1 MQSTSTSDQN
11 SDMRGGSGTEL
22 AQALHRGTSLLGGD
36 GTLWSILCHLLS
48 NLAQKTGAR
57 DAVLWRYDFGAD
69 RYEFMVA
76 NSSSNRGGTR
86 ERARAEG
93 EDWIGGLYPPSFGG
107 QTRQLDPA
115 DGLDA
120 TLYTAQLLDSV
131 GDTDPGRHWRVLRGT
146 RSMAVL
152 PLQLGEEHIAAVSLG
167 FQQEVPLITFGDS
180 LAAGLASQLSVA
192 LAVARLTAPAA
203 KDDGKKLCERSLE
216 NAVKIAQVGDAMTEA
231 AGELHDVDQL
241 VPAVLRIIST
251 ALDIHEGALWEN
263 SADGPMR
270 LRYWLHHGSVL
281 SPQEFAE
288 RSGRS
293 DPLTF
298 APEEEPQAIRTVAG
312 QLKPHPA
319 PSTSL
324 VIEHPSGSRRTI
336 LDEYLQ
342 RQGCSL
348 ELHTPMFIRGL
359 QSGALSIY
367 RPASQEFDQRVV
379 ELAYSLTKRVAL
391 AQQVSRVSYRARVA
405 TVARERLAMV
415 NRASDSLRRTAD
427 KLAEVPAV
435 EPFLEQ
441 VLESLVETFD
451 GCGGSLYWSDH
462 GQVVLSLELEDGH
475 TTRLKGQLH
484 PNSQVLQTLLNSSS
498 TVASRLK
505 NGLATVVDAASLRPS
520 HTVHAWMQW
529 LGVQMLL
536 IVPLS
541 LGGRSFGCLS
551 VRLAESRT
559 LGEEDVELAKALSTQ
574 AVLAMELTRL
584 AEEAKDKATAEARS
598 AELMKANDALRSTLD
613 VVASGAETDVVLS
626 HALRVIAEQ
635 FESSNGGATLWLA
648 DDEAEK
654 QRPYLAY
661 QDDEAVHPSLSRFVA
676 TESFIPLEADPLFKQ
691 HFVEGQ
697 AFAVSVDDLKPD
709 RADFLRGVGVRSV
722 VTLPMSLRGRPVG
735 SFTIYVSEE
744 GPEPTCERMELAQ
757 ALAHQATLVLQLTRL
772 AEQAKLAAV
781 ASERESAALMRAAEL
796 TESNAALKR
805 SLDVLASDADLNR
818 FLGGLLSEIGKRVA
832 SDRVALY
839 FEEEAGLGCTIRLG
853 WSGELGVVKD
863 ADALVGADAAQAL
876 LHAIHSMSLRR
887 LPHVHAIG
895 EIVGLG
901 RKDREALRAASVE
914 AVLHIPLVLGERCL
928 GSVVVLMPNAKQVP
942 SESLELIQA
951 FAHQATLAMHL
962 AKLSA
967 QSQSVA
973 ILQERARFAQEIHDG
988 IVQSF
993 IGISMQLNQMK
1004 GVEGCPARERAAQL
1018 AESGL
1023 AEARR
1028 AIKALRPLQLVSKSL
1043 IEAVIDMT
1051 RSVVG
1056 TAATIKV
1063 TTSGSWGGLPPDT
1076 ENHLFRLIQ
1085 EAVNNVVKHAKATEV
1100 AIEFSSSS
1108 AEASVLVSDNG
1119 VGFDMNAREPDH
1131 GFGLFSMRQRAESI
1145 GAKLAIVSA
1154 RGKGTQVFVSLDRGP
1169 STPSP

>member
-1 MQSTSTSDQN
+1 MSTSDKHPAVSSTQC
-11 SDMRGGSGTEL
+11 GEL
-22 AQALHRGTSLLGGD
+22 ALALHRGTSLLGDD
-36 GTLWSILCHLLS
+36 GSLESILCHLLS
-48 NLAQKTGAR
+48 NLAQQSGAR

-69 RYEFMVA
+69 RYEFVVA
-76 NSSSNRGGTR
+76 NSSSNRGGPR
-86 ERARAEG
+86 ERAKAEG
-93 EDWIGGLYPPSFGG
+93 EDWTRGLYPPSFAGEA
-107 QTRQLDPA
+107 RQSDPPDA
-115 DGLDA
+115 AGA
-120 TLYTAQLLDSV
+120 TLYPAHVLNSF
-131 GDTDPGRHWRVLRGT
+131 GDTDLGRHWRVLRGT
-146 RSMAVL
+146 RFMAVI
-152 PLQLGEEHIAAVSLG
+152 PLLLGEERVAAISLG
-167 FQQEVPLITFGDS
+167 FPEDVPRATFDDAM
-180 LAAGLASQLSVA
+180 AAGLASQIAVA
-192 LAVARLTAPAA
+192 LAVARLTTSAVS
-203 KDDGKKLCERSLE
+203 DDERKPRERNLE
-216 NAVKIAQVGDAMTEA
+216 NAVKIAQVGDAMAEA
-231 AGELHDVDQL
+231 AGELYDVDQL

-251 ALDIHEGALWEN
+251 ALDIHEGALWETT
-263 SADGPMR
+263 ADGPMR
-270 LRYWLHHGSVL
+270 LRSWLRHGSVL

-288 RSGRS
+288 LSGRS
-293 DPLTF
+293 GPVSF
-298 APEEEPQAIRTVAG
+298 SPEDDPQAVRTAAG
-312 QLKPHPA
+312 PLRPHPGT
-319 PSTSL
+319 STSL
-324 VIEHPSGSRRTI
+324 FIEHASDSRRTI

-359 QSGALSIY
+359 QGGALSIY
-367 RPASQEFDQRVV
+367 RPASHEFDQREV

-391 AQQVSRVSYRARVA
+391 AQQVSRVSSRARVA

-427 KLAEVPAV
+427 KLAEVPAL

-441 VLESLVETFD
+441 VLESLVETFN
-451 GCGGSLYWSDH
+451 GCGGSLYWSEQ
-462 GQVVLSLELEDGH
+462 GQVVLSLELVDGH

-484 PNSQVLQTLLNSSS
+484 PNSQVLQTLLHSSS
-498 TVASRLK
+498 PFASRLK
-505 NGLATVVDAASLRPS
+505 HDLATVVDAASLRPS
-520 HTVHAWMQW
+520 NTVHAWMQW
-529 LGVQMLL
+529 LGIQMLL

-551 VRLAESRT
+551 VRLAEART
-559 LGEEDVELAKALSTQ
+559 LGDEDVELAKALSTQ

-584 AEEAKDKATAEARS
+584 AEEAKDKATAEARA

-648 DDEAEK
+648 DDAAEK
-654 QRPYLAY
+654 QRPHLAY
-661 QDDEAVHPSLSRFVA
+661 QDGEAVHPSLSRFVA
-676 TESFIPLEADPLFKQ
+676 TEHFVPLEADPLFRQ

-697 AFAVSVDDLKPD
+697 AFAVGVDDLEPD
-709 RADFLRGVGVRSV
+709 QADFLRGVGVRSV

-772 AEQAKLAAV
+772 AEQAKMAAV

-796 TESNAALKR
+796 TEANAALKR

-839 FEEEAGLGCTIRLG
+839 FEEEAGRGCTIRLS

-863 ADALVGADAAQAL
+863 ADALVGADAAEAL

-895 EIVGLG
+895 KILGLG
-901 RKDREALRAASVE
+901 RKDREALHAVSVE

-928 GSVVVLMPNAKQVP
+928 GSVVVLMPNANQLP
-942 SESLELIQA
+942 SENLELIQA

-962 AKLSA
+962 ARLSA

-1004 GVEGCPARERAAQL
+1004 GVEGCPARERAGQL

-1028 AIKALRPLQLVSKSL
+1028 AVKALRPLQLVNKPL

-1056 TAATIKV
+1056 TAASVKV
-1063 TTSGSWGGLPPDT
+1063 TTSGTWGGLPPDT

-1100 AIEFSSSS
+1100 SIEFSSSPS
-1108 AEASVLVSDNG
+1108 EASVLVSDNG
-1119 VGFDMNAREPDH
+1119 VGFDVTAREPDH

-1145 GAKLAIVSA
+1145 AAKLAIVSA
-1154 RGKGTQVFVSLDRGP
+1154 PGQGTQVFVSLDRSPAPP
-1169 STPSP
+1169 SA